1 MSCPLCSYSFTHSLT
16 MLRVNVLR
24 AFRRY
29 FWSMSS
35 TRLLLLLS
43 SCVLI
48 AVSVPIDILRQQY
61 VWSVLDREQEKN
73 DMYRRL
79 IGHCE
84 CFTRDESGML
94 PQCVRAYSTVWIAV
108 TLLQFFITIVLLL
121 LEKHPYL
128 LQLLSGA
135 YAAIITVLFT
145 LFVDCG
151 VLTEDDCGIVYL
163 LLPPLVY
170 SCALLVYT
178 VRQAQSL
185 HLLLPTYRAATK
197 QSERQ

>member
-1 MSCPLCSYSFTHSLT
+1 MF
-16 MLRVNVLR
+16 RVNILR
-24 AFRRY
+24 GFRRY

-43 SCVLI
+43 SGILI
-48 AVSVPIDILRQQY
+48 ALSVPIDILRQQY
-61 VWSVLDREQEKN
+61 VWSVLSREEEES
-73 DMYRRL
+73 DVYRRL

-84 CFTRDESGML
+84 CFTRDESGRL
-94 PQCVRAYSTVWIAV
+94 PQCVRAYSSVWMAI

-151 VLTEDDCGIVYL
+151 VLTEDDCNLIYL
-163 LLPPLVY
+163 LLPPLAY
-170 SCALLVYT
+170 SCGLLAYT
-178 VRQAQSL
+178 VKQGQSL
-185 HLLLPTYRAATK
+185 QQLLPTYFHSHRAATK